1 MTPGPGGRAQA
12 CVAGAGA
19 ALGPS
24 LHPLFMER
32 SRQPGLSLRPDS
44 HLEADRGWVWVCPPG
59 CVVGG
64 QVFER
69 QLPLLDTPA
78 HKTFLAVLPLA
89 RLWRQTVERRRLAFL
104 AGYWRMLKNSTVQ
117 AFAHSSF
124 IQECSSGNTHRV
136 RPRARLREW
145 GGGGGRKACD
155 RTEEGDPS
163 ATCYAWKGRRQTHGP
178 SVQGPVQGKRA
189 PGPPG

>member
-1 MTPGPGGRAQA
+1 
-12 CVAGAGA
+12 
-19 ALGPS
+19 
-24 LHPLFMER
+24 MER

-44 HLEADRGWVWVCPPG
+44 HPEADRGWVWVCPPG

-89 RLWRQTVERRRLAFL
+89 KLWRQTVERRRLAFL

-136 RPRARLREW
+136 RPPEHSS
-145 GGGGGRKACD
+145 GNGVGVGGGRPVTGL
-155 RTEEGDPS
+155 R
-163 ATCYAWKGRRQTHGP
+163 KGTRQPPVMPGRDAGRLT
-178 SVQGPVQGKRA
+178 GPVSRDQCRGRGHQDPLGEA
-189 PGPPG
+189 F